1 MLFYGTVRELSDLL
15 AGRNDDIELD
25 RAALLLA
32 SIEYPDLPF
41 EPFLGKLDDCA
52 AELGGRITPYTDGRS
67 CVLAIN
73 RYLFGELGYRGN
85 AEDYY
90 NPANSCLNDVV
101 TRRLGIPITLSV
113 VYIEI
118 ARRLAKPVAGIGLP
132 GHFVVRYDDGAYST
146 YIDPFHDGRLLD
158 VSGCMDLARTA
169 SGGSVQF
176 DGSVLAPV
184 SKRQII
190 ARMVNNLRGIYFA
203 RRANR
208 KALQVLNLLLEA
220 NPASPDEYKQ
230 RGLVYLHLERMADAR
245 NDFQRY
251 LELAPDSSDRNEIE
265 KQVQSIRRWQ
275 VGLN

>member
-1 MLFYGTVRELSDLL
+1 MRELSDLL
-15 AGRNDDIELD
+15 AGRSDDIELD

-32 SIEYPDLPF
+32 SIEYPALPVDQYVN
-41 EPFLGKLDDCA
+41 ELDDRA
-52 AELGGRITPYTDGRS
+52 AELARRITPYTDGRS
-67 CVLAIN
+67 CVLAMN
-73 RYLFGELGYRGN
+73 EYLFRELGFRGN
-85 AEDYY
+85 TEDYY
-90 NPANSCLNDVV
+90 NPANSCLNDVM
-101 TRRLGIPITLSV
+101 TRRTGIPITLSV

-158 VSGCMDLARTA
+158 LSGCMDLARTA

-184 SKRQII
+184 GKRQII
-190 ARMVNNLRGIYFA
+190 ARMINNLRGIYFA
-203 RRANR
+203 RRADR
-208 KALQVLNLLLEA
+208 KALQVLNLLLDA

-230 RGLVYLHLERMADAR
+230 RGLVYLHLQRIGEAR
-245 NDFQRY
+245 ADFQRY
-251 LELAPDSSDRNEIE
+251 LELAPNASDREDIE
-265 KQVQSIRRWQ
+265 KQLQSIRRWQ